1 MVKDFDKVCDE
12 QLEQLDRTINR
23 LEKHLP
29 SRESGLPA
37 QLPPMD
43 CPQCSTNMQIGR
55 LVLRSDPAAFLV
67 LGIGFEIAWFEPD
80 TGGKPL
86 KVFQSTESK
95 LAYRCPKC
103 SMFILPGRQRTTEI
117 GNAPTNS

>member
-12 QLEQLDRTINR
+12 QLEKLDRTIHS
-23 LEKHLP
+23 LEKHIP
-29 SRESGLPA
+29 STVSRLPA
-37 QLPPMD
+37 PLPPMD

-80 TGGKPL
+80 SGEMPHR
-86 KVFQSTESK
+86 VFQSTESMQ
-95 LAYRCPKC
+95 AYRCPKC
-103 SMFILPGRQRTTEI
+103 STLILPGTQRRTEV
-117 GNAPTNS
+117 GNESTNS